1 MTPIEETQ
9 VDSLIRVASRLVA
22 VMEQEI
28 AILRTMRTRDI
39 AALQEEKATLAA
51 VYDGKVRDLARDPA
65 VLARVSTALQQEFAD
80 VAACFHAT
88 LAENER
94 AIRAARAVQEKM
106 LQAIVAAVDKSRARH
121 QGYGAD
127 AACAASGR
135 KSDPLSLTLDRRL

>member
-1 MTPIEETQ
+1 
-9 VDSLIRVASRLVA
+9 
-22 VMEQEI
+22 MEQEI

-80 VAACFHAT
+80 VAARFHAT